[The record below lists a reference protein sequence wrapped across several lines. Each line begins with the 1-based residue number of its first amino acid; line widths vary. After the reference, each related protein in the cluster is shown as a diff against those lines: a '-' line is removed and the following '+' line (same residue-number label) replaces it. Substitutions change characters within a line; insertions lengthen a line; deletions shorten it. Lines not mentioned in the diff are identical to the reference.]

1 MTSKIINMPERRKDA
16 EDRKLENLFRSEPIV
31 DDGFTVKVVSRVR
44 RRIWVRRLS
53 LPIAIVVGALI
64 GLKPLL
70 QVGALLPGLLRLLPV
85 DRFALDALPVGDL
98 PQVSTLVIG
107 AAIVMAITLVGRM
120 LEE

>member
-1 MTSKIINMPERRKDA
+1 MAERRKDA
-16 EDRKLENLFRSEPIV
+16 EDRTLEALFRSEPIV

-64 GLKPLL
+64 GLKPLV
-70 QVGALLPGLLRLLPV
+70 QVATLLPDLLRLVPADL
-85 DRFALDALPVGDL
+85 FKLDTLPVGDL
-98 PQVSTLVIG
+98 PQVSTLLIG
-107 AAIVMAITLVGRM
+107 AAIVMAITMVGRM

>member
-1 MTSKIINMPERRKDA
+1 MTSKIINMAERRKDA
-16 EDRKLENLFRSEPIV
+16 EDRTLEALFRSEPIV

-64 GLKPLL
+64 GLKPLV
-70 QVGALLPGLLRLLPV
+70 QVATLLPDLLRLVPADL
-85 DRFALDALPVGDL
+85 FKLDTLPVGDL
-98 PQVSTLVIG
+98 PQVSTLLIG
-107 AAIVMAITLVGRM
+107 AAIVMAITMVGRM